1 MKNKHY
7 FAVVLIAA
15 GALFFGAG
23 KASAQSTGYYNYGT
37 SSYVNPYTGGYQD
50 QSTLYYAQ
58 PAVIP
63 AAPMIMQNG
72 YAYDSMVNG
81 GACGIACIP
90 VQPLIASGWGQAYQ
104 QYQQPGYTSPYPG
117 YSTTAQGVNSNYYGT
132 NYVNNNYYGS
142 QQYAYPS
149 YNTTQA
155 YSSSSN
161 YDTNYSNTSSYAPT
175 YSTDT
180 NSSTRGYTID
190 Q

>member
-1 MKNKHY
+1 MKYTHY
-7 FAVVLIAA
+7 FAIVLIAA
-15 GALFFGAG
+15 GSLFFGAG
-23 KASAQSTGYYNYGT
+23 KASAQSTGYYNYGS

-50 QSTLYYAQ
+50 QSTLYYSQ

-90 VQPLIASGWGQAYQ
+90 VQPLIASGWGQTYQ

-117 YSTTAQGVNSNYYGT
+117 YSTSAHGVNSTYYGT

-142 QQYAYPS
+142 QYAYP
-149 YNTTQA
+149 A
-155 YSSSSN
+155 Y
-161 YDTNYSNTSSYAPT
+161 NTSSYSSNSNSNYDYNANYT
-175 YSTDT
+175 NNASYTD
-180 NSSTRGYTID
+180 NSGTRGYTVV